1 MLAAS
6 YVADAQES
14 GHVVGQVNI
23 AELEFPLLCSQQDW
37 EKDIVPASLKPAQDD
52 IVWAEHLVFFFP
64 LWLGDMPAKLN
75 GFLEQVARPGF
86 AFTRE
91 AGGSPWGTKALTGR
105 TARPTASNH
114 LSEIL
119 GYVGIAPLLGSA

>member
-1 MLAAS
+1 MR
-6 YVADAQES
+6 QI
-14 GHVVGQVNI
+14 NI
-23 AELEFPLLCSQQDW
+23 AEIDFPLLCSQQDW
-37 EKDIVPASLKPAQDD
+37 EKGVVPASLKSAQDD
-52 IVWAEHLVFFFP
+52 IAWAKHIVLFFP
-64 LWLGDMPAKLN
+64 LWLGDMPAKLK

-91 AGGSPWGTKALTGR
+91 EGGNPWGKKALTGR